1 MDKFNL
7 REYLKNNPLLK
18 EEAPKFKG
26 GNTFI
31 EDNPYFE
38 ADEIPST
45 IDHFETSSIVQAI
58 NSSNT
63 SEEFFKKLFPKEAGF
78 SMAPSEDIKKFFS
91 YHKSNLA
98 ENKILNE
105 LELNFYDEDDPN
117 AVTLTAQSGEYDG
130 DVEDGM
136 VSFSVYDEYE
146 EFDEDNWEDILG
158 SNHAF
163 SQISNKIPTKVEA
176 DGDYVQITVKIDD
189 LKGIAK

>member
-1 MDKFNL
+1 
-7 REYLKNNPLLK
+7 
-18 EEAPKFKG
+18 
-26 GNTFI
+26 
-31 EDNPYFE
+31 
-38 ADEIPST
+38 
-45 IDHFETSSIVQAI
+45 
-58 NSSNT
+58 
-63 SEEFFKKLFPKEAGF
+63 
-78 SMAPSEDIKKFFS
+78 MAPSEDIKKFFS
-91 YHKSNLA
+91 FHKSNLS
-98 ENKILNE
+98 EHKPLNE
-105 LELNFYDEDDPN
+105 LELDFYDEDDPN